1 VSLNNE
7 QIERYSRQ
15 ILVIGGFAQE
25 RLLASGLAVFG
36 SAPVIE
42 PALRYLVGAGVGR
55 IWLHLTSADNAVCD
69 QLIAHLRALNSRVT
83 IESEVSGSDRPN
95 LHLIIDRDREA
106 LALVGGRRSHR
117 SDPTLVAVR
126 LDPPARIALIPPSD
140 ALSSAAQAALSGPS
154 QVPSPQTRRT
164 DTRGFV
170 IMVAV
175 TEVLKI
181 LAAGT
186 APTETT
192 VIDFEGYEAR
202 LTRLTPA

>member
-15 ILVIGGFAQE
+15 ILVLGGLAQE
-25 RLLASGLAVFG
+25 RLLASRLAVFG
-36 SAPVIE
+36 SAPVVE

-55 IWLHLTSADNAVCD
+55 IWLHLTGAGPAVHD
-69 QLIAHLRALNSRVT
+69 ELIAHLRALNSRVT
-83 IESEVSGSDRPN
+83 IESEACGADRPN
-95 LHLIIDRDREA
+95 LHLIIDRDREE
-106 LALVGGRRSHR
+106 LALFGGRR

-126 LDPPARIALIPPSD
+126 LDPPARIALIPPAG
-140 ALSSAAQAALSGPS
+140 ALSPTAQAALRGLS
-154 QVPSPQTRRT
+154 QVPSARAGLV

-181 LAAGT
+181 LAAEA
-186 APTETT
+186 APSETT
-192 VIDFEGYEAR
+192 VIDFDGYEACR
-202 LTRLTPA
+202 TRLTPA